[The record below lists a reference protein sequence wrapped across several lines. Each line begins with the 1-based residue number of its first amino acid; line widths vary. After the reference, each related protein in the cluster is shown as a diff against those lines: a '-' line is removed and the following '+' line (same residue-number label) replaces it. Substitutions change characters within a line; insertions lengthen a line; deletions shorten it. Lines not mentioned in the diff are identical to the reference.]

1 MKKKIFLGINT
12 FLLVTVL
19 ISLFLPID
27 SLYIYAI
34 NIGLGILSLFFI
46 FATFFIK
53 REKQFLFLFLL
64 QFGGLLFCLLLIG
77 CHYSPYRIGW
87 KFYLCILIFPISF
100 SEFSLANQLVLNKRK
115 VLLFC
120 FIILQSFIFVKSLF
134 FTQFYEF
141 EGNKEYGEDIR
152 NFSENGQYK
161 VLNQHKLLNKNPEK
175 LTDEDYNAISS
186 LINSSDWLKDNYPK
200 YSNISANSLDVECI
214 KKNIK
219 YSFSV
224 IHFNEFFKA
233 DFYKLSIPLE
243 KRWKKISVYI
253 PKGEFY
259 LSAEDFLTY
268 EKYYNII
275 PKETSYTCY
284 KGLGLPYNQKT
295 YESYINNYFN

>member
-1 MKKKIFLGINT
+1 MQLT
-12 FLLVTVL
+12 F
-19 ISLFLPID
+19 
-27 SLYIYAI
+27 
-34 NIGLGILSLFFI
+34 GLGILSFFFI

-87 KFYLCILIFPISF
+87 KFYLCMLIFPISF

-161 VLNQHKLLNKNPEK
+161 VLNQHKLLNKK
-175 LTDEDYNAISS
+175 
-186 LINSSDWLKDNYPK
+186 
-200 YSNISANSLDVECI
+200 
-214 KKNIK
+214 
-219 YSFSV
+219 
-224 IHFNEFFKA
+224 
-233 DFYKLSIPLE
+233 
-243 KRWKKISVYI
+243 
-253 PKGEFY
+253 
-259 LSAEDFLTY
+259 
-268 EKYYNII
+268 
-275 PKETSYTCY
+275 
-284 KGLGLPYNQKT
+284 
-295 YESYINNYFN
+295 

>member
-34 NIGLGILSLFFI
+34 NIGLGILSFFFI

-87 KFYLCILIFPISF
+87 KFYLCMLIFPISF

-161 VLNQHKLLNKNPEK
+161 VLNQHKLLNKK
-175 LTDEDYNAISS
+175 
-186 LINSSDWLKDNYPK
+186 
-200 YSNISANSLDVECI
+200 
-214 KKNIK
+214 
-219 YSFSV
+219 
-224 IHFNEFFKA
+224 
-233 DFYKLSIPLE
+233 
-243 KRWKKISVYI
+243 
-253 PKGEFY
+253 
-259 LSAEDFLTY
+259 
-268 EKYYNII
+268 
-275 PKETSYTCY
+275 
-284 KGLGLPYNQKT
+284 
-295 YESYINNYFN
+295 

>member
-1 MKKKIFLGINT
+1 M
-12 FLLVTVL
+12 
-19 ISLFLPID
+19 
-27 SLYIYAI
+27 
-34 NIGLGILSLFFI
+34 
-46 FATFFIK
+46 
-53 REKQFLFLFLL
+53 
-64 QFGGLLFCLLLIG
+64 GGLLFCLLLIG

-224 IHFNEFFKA
+224 IHFVMPNRNL
-233 DFYKLSIPLE
+233 D
-243 KRWKKISVYI
+243 
-253 PKGEFY
+253 
-259 LSAEDFLTY
+259 
-268 EKYYNII
+268 
-275 PKETSYTCY
+275 
-284 KGLGLPYNQKT
+284 
-295 YESYINNYFN
+295 